1 MNTASIAEKGCHA
14 GRYDKTQPDHMEK
27 KNLTYL
33 ANLRE
38 AMKNHGIDV
47 CIITGTDPHQSEIP
61 PHHWR
66 GREWL
71 TGFES
76 SNGTNGTAVITMDD
90 ALVWTDSRYFL
101 QAEDQL
107 RGTGFRMMK
116 EDGPEAV
123 DLVDWVTEHTDKGQ
137 TVGIDGMTFSI
148 SFAQRLQQE
157 LNENGV
163 NLNTDFPQFDYIY
176 PDRPERPKNKLF
188 VHDEEIVGETVDS
201 KVSRILEA
209 VKSELGNATL
219 LSALDDI
226 AWATNV
232 RTSGDITYSPIFVS
246 YLYLDET
253 GKRVLFVDADKIT
266 PAVQQHLD
274 KYHVEVQPYD
284 DVLKF
289 VAALPKTTRLLIDP
303 EKTSRGLYDHIAC
316 TPVFGGSA
324 VAKLKSIK
332 NATMLKNLATAME
345 KDGVALT
352 KFFMMI
358 EKEYPT
364 GKLTEVE
371 LGKRLRALRLS
382 DPSCVDES
390 FAAIIGWNGHGAIV
404 HYEAT
409 PETDVPISGQ
419 GLLLVDSGGQYTFGT
434 TDITRTIALGGATD
448 EQRHD
453 FTLVMKGHI
462 ALAMAKFPEGTRG
475 AQLDVLARQFLWAE
489 GKAYYH
495 GTGHGVGFF
504 INCHEGPQN
513 IRLNENPTPLQPG
526 MITSNEPGLYLA
538 DRYGIRCENLIVTEL
553 WKETEFGKFFH
564 FNVMTLFP
572 FDLTLFDTSIMSDE
586 EIQWVNDYHTI
597 VRERLTPLLSAEE
610 AAWMAE
616 KTKTLTR

>member
-1 MNTASIAEKGCHA
+1 
-14 GRYDKTQPDHMEK
+14 MEK

-38 AMKNHGIDV
+38 AMKQHGIDACV
-47 CIITGTDPHQSEIP
+47 ITGTDPHQSEIP

-76 SNGTNGTAVITMDD
+76 SNGTNGTAVITADD

-101 QAEDQL
+101 QAEEQL
-107 RGTGFRMMK
+107 QGTGFRMMK
-116 EDGPEAV
+116 EDGPDAV
-123 DLVDWVTEHTDKGQ
+123 DLVDWLTEHTSKGE

-148 SFAQRLQQE
+148 SFAQRIQQE
-157 LNENGV
+157 LADNGV
-163 NLNTDFPQFDYIY
+163 SLNTDFPQFDYIY

-188 VHDEEIVGETVDS
+188 VHDEKIVGETVDS
-201 KVSRILEA
+201 KVTRILEA
-209 VKSELGNATL
+209 VKSELANAVM

-226 AWATNV
+226 AWATNL

-246 YLYLDET
+246 YLYLDES
-253 GKRVLFVDADKIT
+253 GRRVLFVDADKIT
-266 PAVQQHLD
+266 PEVQAHLD
-274 KYHVEVQPYD
+274 TYHIEVRPYD
-284 DVLKF
+284 DVLSF
-289 VAALPKTTRLLIDP
+289 AAALPKETRLLIDP
-303 EKTSRGLYDHIAC
+303 EKTSRGLYDHIGC
-316 TPVFGGSA
+316 PTVFGGSA
-324 VAKLKSIK
+324 VARLKSIK
-332 NATMLKNLATAME
+332 NATMLSNLHTAME

-352 KFFMMI
+352 RFFMMV
-358 EKEYPT
+358 EKEYPSGT
-364 GKLTEVE
+364 LTEVE
-371 LGKRLRALRLS
+371 LGKRLRALRLA
-382 DPSCVDES
+382 DASCVDES

-409 PETDVPISGQ
+409 PETDVPITGQ

-434 TDITRTIALGGATD
+434 TDITRTIALGGATP

-462 ALAMAKFPEGTRG
+462 ALARAIFPEGTRG

-538 DRYGIRCENLIVTEL
+538 DRYGIRCENLIVTEP
-553 WKETEFGKFFH
+553 WKETEFGRFFH
-564 FNVMTLFP
+564 FEVMTLFP
-572 FDLTLFDTSIMSDE
+572 FDLNLFDTSIMTDE
-586 EIQWVNDYHTI
+586 EIKWVNDYHTL
-597 VRERLTPLLSAEE
+597 VRSRLTPLLSPEE

-616 KTKTLTR
+616 KTRPLTR